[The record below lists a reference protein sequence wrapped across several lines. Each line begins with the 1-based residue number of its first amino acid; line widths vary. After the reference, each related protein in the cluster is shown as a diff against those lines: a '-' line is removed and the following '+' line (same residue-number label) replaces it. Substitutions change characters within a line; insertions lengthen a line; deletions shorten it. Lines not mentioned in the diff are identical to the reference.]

1 MPLAHIRPPCVSRP
15 HALPRRP
22 AIDIRPLAGVP
33 DTAVEALLDA
43 AFGAGRRM
51 RTAYRIR
58 AGMAA
63 IDSLSFAAFD
73 GAALTGTIQ
82 CWPVELRESEAVATP
97 LVMLGP
103 VAVVPARHGE
113 GIGHALMQA
122 AIDAAHTQALADALM
137 LIGDP
142 EYYGRFGFSAT
153 CTAGWDAPGPVERHR
168 LLAFGPCTPRSTGML
183 GPRRT
188 SLYAARPRA

>member
-15 HALPRRP
+15 PILPRRP

-33 DTAVEALLDA
+33 GAAVEALLDA
-43 AFGAGRRM
+43 AFGAERRM

-63 IDSLSFAAFD
+63 IDTLSFAAFD
-73 GAALTGTIQ
+73 RAALTGTIQ
-82 CWPVELRESEAVATP
+82 CWPIELRESETVASP
-97 LVMLGP
+97 LVMVGP
-103 VAVVPARHGE
+103 VAVVPARQGE

-122 AIDAAHTQALADALM
+122 AIDAAHTQGLADALM

-142 EYYGRFGFSAT
+142 EYYGRFGFSAA

-183 GPRRT
+183 GPRRA